1 MILQQPLGV
10 RMDNIWLT
18 AAIVGV
24 PLLAGLCLIGAL
36 VRSIFKNPNIP
47 NGIAVVLGVAALL
60 CVAPTVLNLAIKLP
74 GGGEISL
81 VREQLQTQT
90 QQIKADVGEQGADV
104 KGQIVALRQRVD
116 ALEKATRIA
125 ATPAAKPETDANKG
139 KVVVVL
145 YVADRKDL
153 ALQMQDYLLQ
163 QGYSANAVYT
173 DFTELSDANR
183 LPSGTVA
190 FVSAE
195 SDSSLRNEIEKVLRT
210 KFPQV
215 QKVVD
220 ATTPKLASTAVQV
233 RLF

>member
-1 MILQQPLGV
+1 
-10 RMDNIWLT
+10 MDNAWLT
-18 AAIVGV
+18 AAIVVV
-24 PLLAGLCLIGAL
+24 PLLAGLSLIGAL
-36 VRSIFKNPNIP
+36 ARGIFNNPNVP
-47 NGIAVVLGVAALL
+47 NSNAIVLLIAALL
-60 CVAPTVLNLAIKLP
+60 CVAPTVLNLAVKLP
-74 GGGEISL
+74 GGTEISL

-104 KGQIVALRQRVD
+104 RGQLEALRKRVNV
-116 ALEKATRIA
+116 LEKGASAA
-125 ATPAAKPETDANKG
+125 ATPAEKQQIDANKS

-145 YVADRKDL
+145 YMVDRRDL
-153 ALQMQDYLLQ
+153 AMQMQDYLLQ
-163 QGYSANAVYT
+163 RGYSANAVFT
-173 DFTELSDANR
+173 DFTELNDASR

-195 SDSSLRNEIEKVLRT
+195 NDSALRNEVEKVLRA

-220 ATTPKLASTAVQV
+220 ASSPKLASTAVQV

>member
-1 MILQQPLGV
+1 
-10 RMDNIWLT
+10 MDNVWLT

-24 PLLAGLCLIGAL
+24 PLLAGLGLIAAL
-36 VRSIFKNPNIP
+36 VRRILNNPDIP
-47 NGIAVVLGVAALL
+47 NGIAMVLGVAALL
-60 CVAPTVLNLAIKLP
+60 CVAPTILNLAIKLP
-74 GGGEISL
+74 GGTEVSL

-104 KGQIVALRQRVD
+104 KGQIVALRRRVE
-116 ALEKATRIA
+116 ALEKATRVA
-125 ATPAAKPETDANKG
+125 AAPAAAPVETDANKN

-145 YVADRKDL
+145 YVAGQKDL
-153 ALQMQDYLLQ
+153 AKQMQDYLLQ

-173 DFTELSDANR
+173 DFAELSDANR
-183 LPSGTVA
+183 LASGAVA

-195 SDSSLRNEIEKVLRT
+195 SNSSLRNDVEKVLRT

-215 QKVVD
+215 QTAVD
-220 ATTPKLASTAVQV
+220 ASSPKITSGAIQV